1 MKSGFHSED
10 ISELMNGV
18 LKSAALLNKEIES
31 HFGMSSARILTL
43 LAFTEKEIMRMSE
56 LSEEMSLTTSTSTRM
71 IDSLVK
77 EGFVERG
84 YDKFDRR
91 LVTVELTGNGKKI
104 SKDIKAY
111 RDMYLTKSSSTRKID
126 NLVKEGFVER
136 GYEKNERRL
145 VTVSLTGNG
154 KKIAKDIKA
163 FRGIY
168 FESIKDKV
176 KESGEEEM
184 VASLKTLIDA
194 FGNFKSRL

>member
-1 MKSGFHSED
+1 MKSGFRSGE
-10 ISELMNGV
+10 ISELMNSV
-18 LKSAALLNKEIES
+18 LKSVILLNKEMES

-56 LSEEMSLTTSTSTRM
+56 LSKAMSLTTSTSTRM

-84 YDKFDRR
+84 HDKFDRR
-91 LVTVELTGNGKKI
+91 LVTVG
-104 SKDIKAY
+104 
-111 RDMYLTKSSSTRKID
+111 
-126 NLVKEGFVER
+126 
-136 GYEKNERRL
+136 
-145 VTVSLTGNG
+145 LTGNG

-163 FRGIY
+163 FRGGY

>member
-91 LVTVELTGNGKKI
+91 LVTVG
-104 SKDIKAY
+104 
-111 RDMYLTKSSSTRKID
+111 
-126 NLVKEGFVER
+126 
-136 GYEKNERRL
+136 
-145 VTVSLTGNG
+145 LTGNG